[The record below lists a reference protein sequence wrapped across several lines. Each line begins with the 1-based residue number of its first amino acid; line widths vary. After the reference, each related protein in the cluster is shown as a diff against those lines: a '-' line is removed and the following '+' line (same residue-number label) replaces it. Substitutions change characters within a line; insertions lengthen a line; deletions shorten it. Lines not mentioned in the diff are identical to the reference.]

1 MKKVIAILLAMVL
14 CLGLFAGCGPKESDG
29 KTIDTLVVGFVPSR
43 EADEIVTATE
53 PLKEMLKAEL
63 AKSGY
68 TVNNVEITV
77 GTSFE
82 AVGEGLDAGTIDIGL
97 IPGSTYVLYDDGA
110 EVVLTA
116 TRDALSKDSTE
127 AKDWNDGL
135 PTLPMTTDA
144 VGYRSLI
151 IAGPSE
157 VGQAL
162 AAKVNAGE
170 SLTWDDINSAKWGV
184 SSSTSP
190 AGYVYP
196 TIWLQEN
203 FDKKITDL
211 NTAVQTGNY
220 SDSFGRLA
228 AGQLDVIVC
237 YADARRD
244 NATKWTTDFGRTTDI
259 FVETNVI
266 GVTPH
271 IYNDTISI
279 SRNAETYSAEFKKA
293 VQDAFINIASTEA
306 GKEVISIYQHK
317 GYVVAV
323 DSDYDNERKAQELM
337 KN

>member
-1 MKKVIAILLAMVL
+1 MRKVIAILLAVVL
-14 CLGLFAGCGPKESDG
+14 CLGLFAGCGPKAGDS
-29 KTIDTLVVGFVPSR
+29 KTIENLVVGFVPSR
-43 EADEIVTATE
+43 EMEDIVAATD
-53 PLKEMLKAEL
+53 PLKDMLKVEL

-68 TVNNVEITV
+68 TVNNVEIQV

-82 AVGEGLDAGTIDIGL
+82 MVGEGLDAGTIDIGL
-97 IPGSTYVLYDDGA
+97 IPGSTYVMYDDGA
-110 EVVLTA
+110 DVALTC
-116 TRDALSKDSTE
+116 TRDALSKDSE
-127 AKDWNDGL
+127 NPKDWNDGKATE
-135 PTLPMTTDA
+135 PTTEIA
-144 VGYRSLI
+144 IGYRSLI

-162 AAKVNAGE
+162 AKKVNAGE
-170 SLTWDDINSAKWGV
+170 ALTWDDINSAKWGV

-211 NTAVQTGNY
+211 KTAVQTGNY

-244 NATKWTTDFGRTTDI
+244 NAAKWTTDFGRTKDI
-259 FVETNVI
+259 FAETNVI

-271 IYNDTISI
+271 IYNDTVSV
-279 SRNAETYSAEFKKA
+279 SRNADTYSDEFKKA

-323 DSDYDNERKAQELM
+323 DSDYDNERKAQELLT
-337 KN
+337 K